1 MCCNTLDILRG
12 LRIPAPKGAPPPP
25 SYLLHLTIPQLLA
38 YYLTLCPSEVPL
50 ERRGISGILRFDAH
64 IHKCHNKSM
73 KFSDDQIQQLKE
85 LMNTMFDK
93 KLKPIKRKLNS
104 IEKDLK
110 WTMLRYDTRLVHLEN
125 HFSHPPGRA
134 DN

>member
-1 MCCNTLDILRG
+1 
-12 LRIPAPKGAPPPP
+12 
-25 SYLLHLTIPQLLA
+25 
-38 YYLTLCPSEVPL
+38 
-50 ERRGISGILRFDAH
+50 
-64 IHKCHNKSM
+64 M

-85 LMNTMFDK
+85 LMNTMFDN